1 MSSATMVLQ
10 PPSPSADFVNDMEQD
25 CDYMLDEFDSA
36 MVESTEPVAELIFD
50 WDDTLLPSTW
60 LASQG
65 FRLDFPA
72 ELPEDIIL
80 ALSEHDQHVYKVLQ
94 KAMTFGNVVI
104 ITNAERGWV
113 EMSAARFMPTTQLL
127 LSEIT
132 VISARSNY
140 EPEFPDDPLNW
151 KISAFRAQIEDF
163 NGQTSPSTEKNIISF
178 GDSVHERDA
187 IQHVGNDML
196 NTFVKSVKFVERP
209 TLDQL
214 QREVALLNNCMDYV
228 CNCRSNLD
236 LMLTIELLYE

>member
-1 MSSATMVLQ
+1 MSSAAMVLQ
-10 PPSPSADFVNDMEQD
+10 PPSPSADFINDMEID
-25 CDYMLDEFDSA
+25 FMLDHFEPEVA
-36 MVESTEPVAELIFD
+36 ESIEPMAELIFD

-60 LASQG
+60 LACQG
-65 FRLDFPA
+65 LRLDYPT
-72 ELPEDIIL
+72 ELPQEVVT
-80 ALSEHDQHVYKVLQ
+80 ALSEHDDHVYNVLK
-94 KAMTFGNVVI
+94 KAMAYGNVVI

-127 LSEIT
+127 LSELT
-132 VISARSNY
+132 VVSARSTY

-151 KISAFRAQIEDF
+151 KVAAFRAHVEEF
-163 NGQTSPSTEKNIISF
+163 CGQFSSSSQKNIISF

-187 IQHVGNDML
+187 IQRVGNDMS
-196 NTFVKSVKFVERP
+196 NAFVKSVKFVERP

-214 QREVALLNNCMDYV
+214 QREVALLNNCMDYI